1 MSISSKSV
9 SSKPRDDFL
18 LVRVSRVCFVV
29 YTLVL
34 ITATHWPGLAIKGP
48 ITRTDLV
55 IHVNAFGLWTLLLG
69 LTRWIRSSRCL
80 RRQALMVGL
89 IGVGFGWLDETTQP
103 LFSRV
108 FDWLDV
114 AANMTGAI
122 LASLVLLLIWM
133 RGNGWSCRISTDP
146 ADPGDPDDSLAQPPA
161 DTRS

>member
-1 MSISSKSV
+1 MSSKASDVSV
-9 SSKPRDDFL
+9 
-18 LVRVSRVCFVV
+18 LVRSIRVCFVL
-29 YTLVL
+29 YTLIL

-55 IHVNAFGLWTLLLG
+55 IHVGAFGLWTLLLG
-69 LTRWIRSSRCL
+69 STQWIRSSRCL

-89 IGVGFGWLDETTQP
+89 IGIGFGWLDETTQP

-108 FDWLDV
+108 FDWFDV
-114 AANMTGAI
+114 AANMTGSI

-133 RGNGWSCRISTDP
+133 RSNGWSCRIGSDP
-146 ADPGDPDDSLAQPPA
+146 DDPDDSLAQLPT